1 MEAITAGPATFIYET
16 TTVVESERPI
26 SVRGLSHFV
35 RDSVPKIEHTLAE
48 SLPAAPF
55 DVGAPF
61 NAAVRDA
68 IFPGGKRLRPILTL
82 LGAEL
87 CGGEAENVLP
97 AAAAVEF
104 VHTSSLIFD
113 DLPSMDNAENRR
125 GRESLHRK
133 FGDSMATLVAIG
145 FLNEAYKLVST
156 LPSAEPSDVLAA
168 IREMSECVGPAGMI
182 GGQALDLSP
191 LAGGLPTSDQL
202 KNRKT
207 SGLIRMALNLGAIL
221 SQADDERL
229 TVLTEFA
236 EIFGNAYQ
244 KSDDIIDF
252 YEDNDRRVAQA
263 EWPASGVHDAR
274 GELAECV
281 NSGKATL
288 AAAFPDTPAR
298 ACLGELLE
306 YTITRL
312 A

>member
-1 MEAITAGPATFIYET
+1 MEAIPAGPATFIHET
-16 TTVVESERPI
+16 ASCVESERPI
-26 SVRGLSHFV
+26 AGRGLSQFV
-35 RDSVPKIEHTLAE
+35 RDRLPEIEETLAG

-87 CGGEAENVLP
+87 CGGTTAKVLP

-133 FGDSMATLVAIG
+133 FGDSLATLVAIS

-156 LPSAEPSDVLAA
+156 LPSAEPPEVLAA
-168 IREMSECVGPAGMI
+168 IGEMSECVGPAGMI
-182 GGQALDLSP
+182 GGQVLDLNP
-191 LAGGLPTSDQL
+191 LSQGSLSAFDQL

-221 SQADDERL
+221 SRADAERL
-229 TVLTEFA
+229 AVLTEFA
-236 EIFGNAYQ
+236 AIFGSAYQ

-252 YEDNDRRVAQA
+252 YEDKDRC
-263 EWPASGVHDAR
+263 PSSFGLNGDAR
-274 GELAECV
+274 GDLEECV
-281 NSGKATL
+281 SEGKKVL
-288 AAAFPDTPAR
+288 ASAFPDSPAR
-298 ACLGELLE
+298 ACLGELLD
-306 YTITRL
+306 YTVTRL
-312 A
+312 D